1 MSLYCLC
8 EQQNDKPD
16 SQAFMAPNRYCAIES
31 SVGGGGGE
39 HLTAQVTDFPPLA
52 LYVPMRCIKT
62 GANQVLLEGGKRP
75 NNWEEA
81 ARPPDWRRHYP
92 NVDVYECP
100 NCHARV
106 AKEG

>member
-1 MSLYCLC
+1 MTIYCLC

-16 SQAFMAPNRYCAIES
+16 SQAFMAPNRYCAMES
-31 SVGGGGGE
+31 SIGGGTD
-39 HLTAQVTDFPPLA
+39 LTLRADDFPPLA
-52 LYVPMRCIKT
+52 LYTAMRCIKT

-75 NNWEEA
+75 NDWSNPE
-81 ARPPDWRRHYP
+81 RPADWRRHYP

-106 AKEG
+106 AR